1 MRAPPRLRGGAAQ
14 RIGSQHQ
21 ESNRMAKYDV
31 VVIGAGPGGYV
42 AAIRAAQLGFKT
54 LCIEKGKNKFGKPN
68 HGGTCLNV
76 GCIPSK
82 ALLDSSHKFHEAAH
96 GFEIHGIKVGDVAID
111 VPAMIKRKDEV
122 VKQLTGGIG
131 ALFKSNGVDAM
142 DGAGK
147 LLSGTHPLR
156 VEVTKADGTT
166 EIIEADNV
174 VLAAGSIPVNIP
186 PAPVDQEVIVD
197 STGALEFQSV
207 PKRLGV
213 IGAGVIGL
221 ELGSVWARLGAEVV
235 VLEALPDFLPMVD
248 RAIAKDA
255 ERILKKQGLDIRLGT
270 KVTGSVVKGGQ
281 VTVSFTDKDGE
292 KSEVFDKLIVAVG
305 RKPVTAELLAS
316 DSGVTLDQRGF
327 VPVDE
332 YCATNV
338 AGVFAVGDITRGPML
353 AHKAMEEG
361 VMVAERIAGQKTAVN
376 YDTVPSVI
384 YTHPEIAW
392 VGKNEEQLKAEGIEY
407 KVGAAPFAASGRA
420 LAAND
425 AVGQVKVI
433 ADAKTDRILG
443 AHIIGPSAADLLQ
456 QLVIA
461 MEFGSSAEDL
471 GLIMFGHPTL
481 SESVHEAALA
491 VHGHAIHVA
500 NRKPRPAK

>member
-1 MRAPPRLRGGAAQ
+1 
-14 RIGSQHQ
+14 
-21 ESNRMAKYDV
+21 MAKYDV

-96 GFEIHGIKVGDVAID
+96 VFAVHGIQVGDVAID
-111 VPAMIKRKDEV
+111 VPAMIKRKDDV

-131 ALFKSNGVDAM
+131 QLFKVNGVEAVE
-142 DGAGK
+142 GTGK
-147 LLSGTHPLR
+147 LLSGKR
-156 VEVTKADGTT
+156 VEITKDDGST
-166 EIIEADNV
+166 EIVEADNV
-174 VLAAGSIPVNIP
+174 ILAAGSTPVAIP
-186 PAPVDQEVIVD
+186 PAPVDQDVIVD
-197 STGALEFQSV
+197 STGALEFQTV

-248 RAIAKDA
+248 RAIAKEA
-255 ERILKKQGLDIRLGT
+255 ERTLKKQGLDIRLGT
-270 KVTGSVVKGGQ
+270 KVTGAKVAQGQ
-281 VTVSFTDKDGE
+281 VTVTFSDKESTDKDGD
-292 KSEVFDKLIVAVG
+292 KSEVFDRLIVAVG
-305 RKPVTAELLAS
+305 RKPVTAGLLAP
-316 DSGVTLDQRGF
+316 DCGVALDQRGF
-327 VPVDE
+327 VPVDDF
-332 YCATNV
+332 CATNV
-338 AGVFAVGDITRGPML
+338 PGVFAVGDITRGPML

-376 YDTVPSVI
+376 YALVPSVI
-384 YTHPEIAW
+384 YTHPEVAW
-392 VGKNEEQLKAEGIEY
+392 VGKSEEQLKAEGVEY
-407 KVGAAPFAASGRA
+407 KVGVAPFAASGRA

-425 AVGQVKVI
+425 ATGQVKII
-433 ADAKTDRILG
+433 ADAATDRILG

-456 QLVIA
+456 QCVIA